1 MGRDTYNIS
10 QMKEMSL
17 VEHLEELR
25 TRVVRI
31 VIIIIISFAACYSFG
46 AQISEFLLM
55 PLREVLGGKIYDG
68 QIVFLGVL
76 DKVVSEFQLALWSSI
91 IVSSPFWFYQLWLFI
106 RPALYDTEAKVIRPF
121 LFLGFFL
128 FWSGICFGYF
138 IVFPFAFETLM
149 GIGAENVTAMISL
162 KEYIILSLK
171 VLVILG
177 IVFQLPNVMII
188 LGFMEVVT
196 KYTLKS
202 ARRYVYIVFAIVS
215 AGLTPPD
222 VVTMITLWIPLICLY
237 EFGVIAVT
245 LIVHPYLKKKHLPED
260 S

>member
-1 MGRDTYNIS
+1 
-10 QMKEMSL
+10 MKEMSL

-25 TRVVRI
+25 ARVIRI
-31 VIIIIISFAACYSFG
+31 VIIVIVSFGLCYSFG
-46 AQISEFLLM
+46 SEISELLLM

-106 RPALYDTEAKVIRPF
+106 RPALYDNEAKVVRPF
-121 LFLGFFL
+121 LLLGFFL

-149 GIGAENVTAMISL
+149 GLGAKNITAMISL

-177 IVFQLPNVMII
+177 LIFQLPNVLII

-196 KYTLKS
+196 KYTLRS

-222 VVTMITLWIPLICLY
+222 VVTMMTLWIPLVMLY
-237 EFGVIAVT
+237 EFGVIAVS
-245 LIVHPYLKKKHLPED
+245 LIVHPYLKRKHLPNN